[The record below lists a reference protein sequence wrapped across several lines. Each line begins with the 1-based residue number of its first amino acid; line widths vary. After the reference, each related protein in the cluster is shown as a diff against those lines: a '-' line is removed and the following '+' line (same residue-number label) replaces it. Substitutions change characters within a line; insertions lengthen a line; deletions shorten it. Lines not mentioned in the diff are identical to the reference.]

1 MPTARDSLL
10 NAALSA
16 LDVRAWSSVRM
27 VDVAA
32 AAGVSRQTLYNEFG
46 TKEGLARALARRET
60 DEFLTGVDHALA
72 AARQH
77 DADPADCLAAAT
89 AWTLRTA
96 RRSPLVRAAITGC
109 RTDRLP
115 TAVQPPA
122 DELVRTLRDRVAAVL
137 DPQRGPVGAGWV
149 YEAAVRLAVSYV
161 VAPATSDEDA
171 CAQVARL
178 VRGLSAVSGPN

>member
-60 DEFLTGVDHALA
+60 DDFLAGVDQALA

-122 DELVRTLRDRVAAVL
+122 GELARTLRDRVAAVL
-137 DPQRGPVGAGWV
+137 GPERGGWV

-161 VAPATSDEDA
+161 VAPATTDEDA

-178 VRGLSAVSGPN
+178 VRGLSEVT